1 MTWIKTELE
10 GAWIFEPKVFA
21 DHRGYFFESFNENSL
36 GDTGIPAHFVQDNEA
51 KSNRGVL
58 RGLHYQVGENAQAKL
73 VRVVVG
79 EVLDVIVDMRPESL
93 TYGKHIGVRLSGA
106 NKRQLFVPKG
116 FAHGYVVLEDN
127 TIFCYKCDAPYDK
140 ANEGGVKYDDPFLK
154 IDWLLPA
161 EELSLSEKD
170 LVLPVFGE
178 HKSF

>member
-1 MTWIKTELE
+1 MAWIKTGLD
-10 GAWIFEPKVFA
+10 GAWIYEPKVFA

-36 GDTGIPAHFVQDNEA
+36 EGTGIPAHFVQDNEA
-51 KSNRGVL
+51 KSNKGVL

-79 EVLDVIVDMRPESL
+79 EALDVIVDLRPASS
-93 TYGKHIGVRLSGA
+93 TYGHHFGIILSGE

-116 FAHGYVVLEDN
+116 FAHGYLVLEDQ

-140 ANEGGVKYDDPFLK
+140 ANEGGIRYDDPQLN
-154 IDWLLPA
+154 IDWVLDSA
-161 EELSLSEKD
+161 DLSLSEKD
-170 LVLPVFGE
+170 LILPFFGD